1 MLLFPLTS
9 HFLSVQH
16 PNTSGRNPGFA
27 TRWSSLLL
35 KSRSL
40 PFVVLQLLLSFPFC
54 FGTPCRF
61 DLLPSTVALYQ
72 PLLQLFSSGCPKVTR
87 CYFHGEVKVT
97 AEISA
102 TGKLRLW
109 QKSLCLCSSVDRT
122 DHPGRTHSC
131 AGWGWSINV
140 PETEVTVKRPIST
153 VMTRAVTATARS
165 NGIYP
170 RVLKQ
175 VKSTIAEL
183 LPALCDPCFISLWH
197 LGRGRQ

>member
-102 TGKLRLW
+102 PLFQCW
-109 QKSLCLCSSVDRT
+109 QNRSSWQNPFLCRVGLVYKCAWNWSDCEKAHQHGDDESS
-122 DHPGRTHSC
+122 
-131 AGWGWSINV
+131 
-140 PETEVTVKRPIST
+140 E
-153 VMTRAVTATARS
+153 S
-165 NGIYP
+165 N
-170 RVLKQ
+170 
-175 VKSTIAEL
+175 
-183 LPALCDPCFISLWH
+183 C
-197 LGRGRQ
+197 

>member
-1 MLLFPLTS
+1 MVFTTVKIPLS
-9 HFLSVQH
+9 AFCCS
-16 PNTSGRNPGFA
+16 PA
-27 TRWSSLLL
+27 TSLLPIL
-35 KSRSL
+35 LWHTL
-40 PFVVLQLLLSFPFC
+40 PFWPITQHRCSIPAPAATVFFW
-54 FGTPCRF
+54 
-61 DLLPSTVALYQ
+61 LPKSNA
-72 PLLQLFSSGCPKVTR
+72 VT
-87 CYFHGEVKVT
+87 
-97 AEISA
+97 S
-102 TGKLRLW
+102 TGKLRLR

-153 VMTRAVTATARS
+153 VMTRAVRATARS